1 MAKILIVDDNRFF
14 RQKLADVF
22 NREAGF
28 QVCGEA
34 ENGKEAVE
42 KALKRQPD
50 LIILDLVMPV
60 MNGLDA
66 ARVLRLLMPTVPLIL
81 NSADVERL
89 AEQEANV
96 IGIPEILPKSAQMM
110 MKKARQLLYSTHV
123 RAAA

>member
-34 ENGKEAVE
+34 ENGKDAVE

-81 NSADVERL
+81 NSADVEQL

-110 MKKARQLLYSTHV
+110 IKKARQLLYSTHV
-123 RAAA
+123 RTAA

>member
-14 RQKLADVF
+14 REKLADAL

-42 KALKRQPD
+42 KALRRQPD

-96 IGIPEILPKSAQMM
+96 IGIPEILPKSAQ
-110 MKKARQLLYSTHV
+110 
-123 RAAA
+123 

>member
-14 RQKLADVF
+14 RQKLVEMF

-34 ENGKEAVE
+34 ENGKDAVE
-42 KALKRQPD
+42 KALKLQPD
-50 LIILDLVMPV
+50 LIILDFVMPV

-81 NSADVERL
+81 ASADFDRL
-89 AEQEANV
+89 AEQEAKV
-96 IGIPEILPKSAQMM
+96 IGIPEILPKSTQMM
-110 MKKARQLLYSTHV
+110 IAKARQLLYSTHV
-123 RAAA
+123 PAAA